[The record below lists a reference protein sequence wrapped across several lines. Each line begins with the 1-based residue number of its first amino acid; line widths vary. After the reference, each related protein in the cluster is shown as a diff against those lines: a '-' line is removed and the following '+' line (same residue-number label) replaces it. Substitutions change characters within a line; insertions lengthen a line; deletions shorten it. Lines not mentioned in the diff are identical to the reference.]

1 MRISLVL
8 LALSLTICAAPG
20 SFTVDDVLH
29 VANAGIADISGDGR
43 WVAVTVSTL
52 EDRIGID
59 NHRFGDPTYIAPN
72 RMDLV
77 IFDTQSGTSQK
88 VFPER
93 AQVRGLKWSPDGT
106 RLAMLVLHG
115 DAFEARIWDRATG
128 KFTSVSPPSGRAVD
142 DSGEFFWSPD
152 SGRLI

>member
-1 MRISLVL
+1 MRILVL
-8 LALSLTICAAPG
+8 LFCLSLAALGAPG
-20 SFTVDDVLH
+20 AFTVDDLLK
-29 VANAGIADISGDGR
+29 VANAGIGDISADGR

-77 IFDTQSGTSQK
+77 IIDTQSGASQK

-93 AQVRGLKWSPDGT
+93 TQVRGIKWSPDGS
-106 RLAMLVLHG
+106 RLAMLVLRG
-115 DAFEARIWDRATG
+115 DAFEARIWERSTKA
-128 KFTSVSPPSGRAVD
+128 FTPIAPPAG
-142 DSGEFFWSPD
+142 
-152 SGRLI
+152 